1 MLPDLAPRNGTLKM
15 LMNSTEK
22 KVLDNLGSE
31 KGKGVSRISTTV
43 DGPSLVSTH
52 AQRGILDSYAS
63 YAFFSE

>member
-31 KGKGVSRISTTV
+31 KGKGVSQLRLI
-43 DGPSLVSTH
+43 H
-52 AQRGILDSYAS
+52 
-63 YAFFSE
+63 